1 MPSFCNPPLEEGGF
15 GGRMFFHYQ

>member
-15 GGRMFFHYQ
+15 GGRIFFHFQ